1 MFLSM
6 IIFEIMCFGAY
17 YDYMF
22 SIVDLPLYS
31 CMESY
36 SPHLDHL
43 LTWVS
48 GKDSVSVVLIL
59 YLPTISPNM
68 PGRVVDRGGDNTI
81 ASFAIHPPCVGSV
94 DPYTIWVVSSFGL
107 DPPDSLPMHWYSS
120 SSSMIVKCIAL
131 IIICIGT

>member
-6 IIFEIMCFGAY
+6 IIFDIICFGVY

-31 CMESY
+31 CMELY

-43 LTWVS
+43 LTWVN

-59 YLPTISPNM
+59 YLSAIAPYM
-68 PGRVVDRGGDNTI
+68 LGRVVDRGGDNTI
-81 ASFAIHPPCVGSV
+81 ESFAVHQLCIGLVE
-94 DPYTIWVVSSFGL
+94 PYIVWVVSNFGL
-107 DPPDSLPMHWYSS
+107 DPL
-120 SSSMIVKCIAL
+120 
-131 IIICIGT
+131 G

>member
-6 IIFEIMCFGAY
+6 IIFNIICFGVY

-43 LTWVS
+43 LTRVN

-59 YLPTISPNM
+59 YLSAIAPYMS
-68 PGRVVDRGGDNTI
+68 GRVVDRGSDNTI
-81 ASFAIHPPCVGSV
+81 ESFAVHSPCIGLVEL
-94 DPYTIWVVSSFGL
+94 YTVWVVSSFGL
-107 DPPDSLPMHWYSS
+107 DPP
-120 SSSMIVKCIAL
+120 
-131 IIICIGT
+131 G

>member
-6 IIFEIMCFGAY
+6 IIFEIICFGAY
-17 YDYMF
+17 YDYIF
-22 SIVDLPLYS
+22 SLFYLPWYS

-59 YLPTISPNM
+59 YLPTIAPYM
-68 PGRVVDRGGDNTI
+68 PGRVVDRGGDSTI
-81 ASFAIHPPCVGSV
+81 ESFAIHPPCVGLV
-94 DPYTIWVVSSFGL
+94 EPYTIWVVSSFGL
-107 DPPDSLPMHWYSS
+107 DPPD
-120 SSSMIVKCIAL
+120 
-131 IIICIGT
+131 

>member
-6 IIFEIMCFGAY
+6 IIFDIIFFGVY

-43 LTWVS
+43 LTWV
-48 GKDSVSVVLIL
+48 KVIYSVSVVLIL
-59 YLPTISPNM
+59 YLSAIAPYMS
-68 PGRVVDRGGDNTI
+68 GLALDRGGDSTI
-81 ASFAIHPPCVGSV
+81 ESFAVHPPCIGLVE
-94 DPYTIWVVSSFGL
+94 PYTICVVSSLGL
-107 DPPDSLPMHWYSS
+107 DPP
-120 SSSMIVKCIAL
+120 
-131 IIICIGT
+131 G

>member
-17 YDYMF
+17 YDYM
-22 SIVDLPLYS
+22 LPLYS

-48 GKDSVSVVLIL
+48 GIDSVSVVLIL
-59 YLPTISPNM
+59 YLPTIAPYMSD
-68 PGRVVDRGGDNTI
+68 RVVDHGGDITI
-81 ASFAIHPPCVGSV
+81 ESFAIHPPCVGLV
-94 DPYTIWVVSSFGL
+94 EPYTIWV
-107 DPPDSLPMHWYSS
+107 
-120 SSSMIVKCIAL
+120 
-131 IIICIGT
+131 

>member
-6 IIFEIMCFGAY
+6 IIFNIICFGVY

-31 CMESY
+31 CMDSY

-43 LTWVS
+43 LTWMN

-59 YLPTISPNM
+59 YLSVIAPYM
-68 PGRVVDRGGDNTI
+68 PGRVVDRGRDSTI
-81 ASFAIHPPCVGSV
+81 ESFTVH
-94 DPYTIWVVSSFGL
+94 SS
-107 DPPDSLPMHWYSS
+107 Y
-120 SSSMIVKCIAL
+120 
-131 IIICIGT
+131 